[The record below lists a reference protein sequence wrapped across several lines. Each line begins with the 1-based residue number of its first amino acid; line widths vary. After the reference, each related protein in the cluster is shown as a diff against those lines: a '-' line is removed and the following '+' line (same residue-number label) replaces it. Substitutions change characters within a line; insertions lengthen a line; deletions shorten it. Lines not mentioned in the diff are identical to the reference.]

1 MNLEWIKYSAVG
13 LFVLFLDKIIFSHLN
28 LWGISFDPLL
38 IYIIWMLPKQD
49 RIPSIYTVAFL
60 AFVQDVFFDSWGLYL
75 FSKSLIVLFFHRY
88 LRDKFETKIFGGQFF
103 YHSLVIT
110 LTHNVIFYVFASLTG
125 DYATGWWPFLL
136 LLISSLYTSL
146 ISFLTYLIYY
156 K

>member
-1 MNLEWIKYSAVG
+1 MKLEWIKYSSVG
-13 LFVLFLDKIIFSHLN
+13 LFVLFLDKIIFSHLS

-38 IYIIWMLPKQD
+38 IYLIWILPKQD

-60 AFVQDVFFDSWGLYL
+60 AFVQDVFIDTWGLYL
-75 FSKSLIVLFFHRY
+75 FSKSLIVLLFHHY
-88 LRDKFETKIFGGQFF
+88 LSNKFDAKIFGGQFI

-125 DYATGWWPFLL
+125 DYATGWWPLL
-136 LLISSLYTSL
+136 LLLLSSGYTTL
-146 ISFLTYLIYY
+146 VSFLTYLIYY